1 MAVSVIYKGVEIMP
15 RNMGRLISS
24 KATDQ
29 GGENKRGSMKNGNS
43 VDSNSDSQVDSNSN
57 IADVVQG
64 FVQAQANITNNTVA
78 SNEII
83 NLLQQVNSRLEQLPQ
98 FQASLG
104 QNQQL
109 AGNNQQASNQQAS
122 NQQTG
127 QQDNSNQQANNM
139 VSQELQNLFS
149 QILQPNNAQPQSSN
163 QENTKKKE
171 SANQNPAKAMAVQTA
186 GQVLAQAQY
195 ELANELEASLQ
206 KLKQVIS
213 DSEKIA
219 NQISNLLGES
229 SNKKS

>member
-1 MAVSVIYKGVEIMP
+1 MP

-64 FVQAQANITNNTVA
+64 FVQAQANITNNTMA

-122 NQQTG
+122 NQQASNQQSG

-163 QENTKKKE
+163 QENTKKNE